1 MTSNTLRNLFEH
13 NLWANLR
20 LFDRC
25 TLLNTAQL
33 ATADPAAFGTI
44 QATLAHIVS
53 AEQSYVWRLQGQPAT
68 WHRVD
73 TQALSIA
80 QLRPLVAESGAQLI
94 DLAAIG
100 DTLAPVERK
109 DEQGKIS
116 LIPAPFILTQA
127 IHHGNEHR
135 TNITTILATLGI
147 RDSAL
152 SGWDFWLAQ
161 S

>member
-1 MTSNTLRNLFEH
+1 MTTSALLNLFEH

-25 TLLNTAQL
+25 ATLDQQQL
-33 ATADPAAFGTI
+33 ATTDPGAFGSI

-53 AEQSYVWRLQGQPAT
+53 AERSYVWRLQSQPAT
-68 WHRVD
+68 WQRID
-73 TQALSIA
+73 TQALTVT
-80 QLRPLVAESGAQLI
+80 QLRPLIAESGQQLL
-94 DLAAIG
+94 DLAAIA

-109 DEQGKIS
+109 DESGEVWV
-116 LIPAPFILTQA
+116 IPAPFILTQA
-127 IHHGNEHR
+127 IHHANEHR

-147 RDSAL
+147 IDSDL

-161 S
+161 R